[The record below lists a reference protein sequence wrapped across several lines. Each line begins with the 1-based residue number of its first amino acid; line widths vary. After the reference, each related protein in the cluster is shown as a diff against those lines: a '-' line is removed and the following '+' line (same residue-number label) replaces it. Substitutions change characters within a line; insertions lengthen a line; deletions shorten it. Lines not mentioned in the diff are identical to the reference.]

1 MLINKFIM
9 SHSSN
14 KSSADIQHIQEVVK
28 RIFPQGPAKV
38 ERVTEGV
45 STYVYQIIFP
55 HETFYLR
62 VLPEEG
68 ASFSPEVTVHTQLR
82 HMQVKVA
89 EVIYFEHYNEL
100 LQRSV
105 MVTTEIKGQS
115 MSQSSTLSQ
124 EEMEGVLREAGRDLA
139 CLNTVRVEG
148 FGWVRRDSPETRHLR
163 AEWPAH
169 RTFALE
175 YWEADMAYLGKHVL
189 QHSEVALLERVLS
202 LYDSW
207 LDSEQGYLAHGD
219 FDTTQIYQENGS
231 YTGIID
237 FGEIRG
243 ADRWYDLGYFHMRD
257 GQLLPFHLLPALV
270 YGYREQVSLPSAYE
284 RHIRFTGLLIN
295 VRALAHNLQKRPPN
309 LSTQH
314 QLDLLREDLVAL
326 L

>member
-1 MLINKFIM
+1 M
-9 SHSSN
+9 SHFSNQSSR
-14 KSSADIQHIQEVVK
+14 DIQHIQEVVMK
-28 RIFPQGPAKV
+28 IFPQGPERL
-38 ERVTEGV
+38 ERVTKGG
-45 STYVYQIIFP
+45 STYVYRIIVA

-68 ASFSPEVTVHTQLR
+68 DSFSPEVNVHTQLR
-82 HMQVKVA
+82 QMQVKVP

-105 MVTTEIKGQS
+105 MVTTEIKGLS

-124 EEMEGVLREAGRDLA
+124 VEIEVILREAGRDLA

-163 AEWPAH
+163 AEWPAL
-169 RTFALE
+169 RTFVLE
-175 YWEADMAYLGKHVL
+175 YWEADMAYLAKHVI
-189 QHSEVALLERVLS
+189 QHSEIALLERVLS
-202 LYDSW
+202 RYDSW

-219 FDTTQIYQENGS
+219 FDTTHIYQGNGC

-243 ADRWYDLGYFHMRD
+243 ADSWYDLGYFHMRD
-257 GQLLPFHLLPALV
+257 GGLFPFRLLPVLV
-270 YGYREQVSLPSAYE
+270 RGYSEQVSLPSAYE
-284 RHIRFTGLLIN
+284 QHIRFTGLLIN
-295 VRALAHNLQKRPPN
+295 VRELVHSLQKRPPHRT
-309 LSTQH
+309 TQH
-314 QLDLLREDLVAL
+314 QLDVLREDLVAL